1 MESNFPQTLK
11 TLKSGNNSLSTKKRS
26 QRKPSMLASQLAEP
40 VVLADKSFVR
50 PYIFDYFK
58 R

>member
-26 QRKPSMLASQLAEP
+26 QRKPSMLAPQLAEP

-50 PYIFDYFK
+50 PYIFAYFK